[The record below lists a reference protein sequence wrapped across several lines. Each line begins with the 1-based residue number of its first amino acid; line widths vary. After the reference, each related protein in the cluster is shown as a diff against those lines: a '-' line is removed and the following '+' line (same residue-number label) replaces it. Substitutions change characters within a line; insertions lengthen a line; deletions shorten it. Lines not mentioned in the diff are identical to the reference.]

1 MSKYLEL
8 VEVSEGVIVL
18 RRSDNKNSPL
28 VKIEFSEEVKKLLNG
43 MEFDVAKEMIKSG
56 IESLNADIN
65 LDNLDEDLFENP
77 DKFDVTRKNA
87 RRHIAFGQGIH
98 VCLGMNL
105 ARKEM
110 YTAFPIILD
119 RLKNMRFSEGNN
131 FVYSPNVLLRGLD
144 NLYIEFDQV

>member
-8 VEVSEGVIVL
+8 IEVSEGVIVL

-65 LDNLDEDLFENP
+65 LDNLDEDLFENIF
-77 DKFDVTRKNA
+77 KQET
-87 RRHIAFGQGIH
+87 Q
-98 VCLGMNL
+98 
-105 ARKEM
+105 
-110 YTAFPIILD
+110 D
-119 RLKNMRFSEGNN
+119 R
-131 FVYSPNVLLRGLD
+131 VLH
-144 NLYIEFDQV
+144 

>member
-1 MSKYLEL
+1 MMEMSWSLDLTKKVETTFCPQNSKGRKKSISISLMDQVGNKNQEINKKTLNISKRAYYKNMSKYLEL

-65 LDNLDEDLFENP
+65 LDNLDEDLFENI
-77 DKFDVTRKNA
+77 F
-87 RRHIAFGQGIH
+87 
-98 VCLGMNL
+98 
-105 ARKEM
+105 KEE
-110 YTAFPIILD
+110 TQS
-119 RLKNMRFSEGNN
+119 R
-131 FVYSPNVLLRGLD
+131 VLH
-144 NLYIEFDQV
+144 

>member
-18 RRSDNKNSPL
+18 RRSDNKNLPL

-65 LDNLDEDLFENP
+65 LDNLDDDLFENIFKQETQ
-77 DKFDVTRKNA
+77 DRVLHKN
-87 RRHIAFGQGIH
+87 
-98 VCLGMNL
+98 L
-105 ARKEM
+105 
-110 YTAFPIILD
+110 
-119 RLKNMRFSEGNN
+119 
-131 FVYSPNVLLRGLD
+131 
-144 NLYIEFDQV
+144 